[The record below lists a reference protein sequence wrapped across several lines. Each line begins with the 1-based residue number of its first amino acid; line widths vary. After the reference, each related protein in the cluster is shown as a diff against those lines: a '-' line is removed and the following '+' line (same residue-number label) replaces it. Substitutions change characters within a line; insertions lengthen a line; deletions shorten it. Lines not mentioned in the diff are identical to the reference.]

1 MPSGTAMDGRA
12 NTPDEGATEVISRE
26 IRAGHEREYDEWL
39 RRMLT
44 FKRQFPGYLG
54 TTVIA
59 PGGGESSLRYVVTR
73 FRDKETLD
81 SWRKSPGRARLIE
94 EVREYSTPYFGAATG
109 LETWF
114 GLPGRPSFVP
124 PPRWKMAI
132 ITLGAAIAISFTS
145 RFLLDPYLSGW
156 GLLLSTV
163 FFTTVLVVFLLYLV
177 LPGLTRL
184 LRGWLYPAV
193 S

>member
-1 MPSGTAMDGRA
+1 MDVRV
-12 NTPDEGATEVISRE
+12 NPPDEGATELISRE
-26 IRAGHEREYDEWL
+26 IRDGHETEYDEWL

-44 FKRQFPGYLG
+44 LKRQYPGYLG
-54 TTVIA
+54 TTVIS
-59 PGGGESSLRYVVTR
+59 PGGGKSSLRYVVTR
-73 FRDKETLD
+73 FRDEETLE
-81 SWRKSPGRARLIE
+81 SWRKSTDRARLLE

-114 GLPGRPSFVP
+114 GLPGRGSFVP
-124 PPRWKMAI
+124 PARWKMTI
-132 ITLGAAIAISFTS
+132 ITLVAAIAISFTS

-156 GLLLSTV
+156 GLLLSTL
-163 FFTTVLVVFLLYLV
+163 FFTTILVVSLLYLV

-184 LRGWLYPAV
+184 FRGWLYPAV